1 MSQLHRYFLTYH
13 MKCVFWSSTHS
24 MYQNTGVHENTNTP
38 CGIRG
43 AVAISC
49 GEATAV
55 MRQVMYI

>member
-1 MSQLHRYFLTYH
+1 MFHIFHH

-24 MYQNTGVHENTNTP
+24 MYQNTGVQESTNTP

-43 AVAISC
+43 AVGISC
-49 GEATAV
+49 GEATVV